1 MYDTVPST
9 ESYVKESKRS
19 KILRTVSVWEKI
31 LAFFFSF
38 NLLNIFQATVIC
50 QVRSERSTY
59 ESVMWRGEGRGL
71 EASRGGC
78 WWLFQPSVK
87 PYSTIL
93 LLTTTM
99 FTVFIVYIC
108 IDEKINNSP
117 SVAQWI
123 SNNAKIQTA
132 THVSPQIKL

>member
-1 MYDTVPST
+1 
-9 ESYVKESKRS
+9 
-19 KILRTVSVWEKI
+19 
-31 LAFFFSF
+31 
-38 NLLNIFQATVIC
+38 
-50 QVRSERSTY
+50 
-59 ESVMWRGEGRGL
+59 MWRGEGRGL

-117 SVAQWI
+117 SF
-123 SNNAKIQTA
+123 
-132 THVSPQIKL
+132 